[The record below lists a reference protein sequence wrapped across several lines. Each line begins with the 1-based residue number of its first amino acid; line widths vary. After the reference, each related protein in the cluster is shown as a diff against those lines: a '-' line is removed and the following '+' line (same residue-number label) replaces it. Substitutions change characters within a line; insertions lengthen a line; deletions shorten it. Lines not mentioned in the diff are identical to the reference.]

1 MQGIYLRNNHNM
13 NKNIKSMK
21 TDKNR
26 VIAMLM
32 KAFEVAWTLVF
43 LVVVILRYLSVVNF
57 EIGYDEIA
65 LMCLAFGVGMI
76 AREVVGN

>member
-1 MQGIYLRNNHNM
+1 
-13 NKNIKSMK
+13 
-21 TDKNR
+21 
-26 VIAMLM
+26 MLM
-32 KAFEVAWTLVF
+32 KAFEAAWTLVF

-76 AREVVGN
+76 VREVVGN